1 VLEEVPDGAHE
12 IPFGPFVWQR
22 RGDSGNDDKAVR
34 RIRVPHRIAATA
46 SHRRDR
52 IASPRP
58 HRVDATASHR
68 RDRIASP
75 RAGAPKIKTFFRKAK
90 ARAIETLIEA
100 IKQAL
105 ATISKSDALAWFAH
119 CGYTVH

>member
-1 VLEEVPDGAHE
+1 MALARRRVLEEVPDGAHE

-22 RGDSGNDDKAVR
+22 RGDSENDDKAVR
-34 RIRVPHRIAATA
+34 RIRVPHRVA
-46 SHRRDR
+46 
-52 IASPRP
+52 
-58 HRVDATASHR
+58 ATASHR

-105 ATISKSDALAWFAH
+105 ATISNSDALAWFAH